1 MAALLPHER
10 IRFGIPCD
18 GRVLVDDKPSSGL
31 ADRQAILA
39 AAEPKGAEAVKA
51 EDVLGWT
58 KEQILE
64 HQRAN
69 RVIYVYHNVIDATGD
84 ARVSESQTCEACEK
98 AVGEILALVKK
109 LAGPSHVSNFYITS
123 DHGFLY
129 QDREVEE
136 CDFIAQP
143 TTSDVGGTFKVSRR
157 FFIGHSAITRSELMR
172 FEERDLG
179 LTGDA
184 LVVIPKS
191 ITKMRL
197 AGAGSRYVHGGA
209 SLQEI
214 TIPLITVSKSRVEDT
229 AQVEID
235 ILREGVN
242 KITTGQLVV
251 KLYQMTPVGGKNL
264 ERTVRLGI
272 RTKDGRQLLSAQ
284 KEVVFKY
291 DSASSAD
298 RIETVQLPLNHQAD
312 GLDGEQVQLVMESR
326 VGGTSQYVPYKTET
340 YLLKR
345 SIVKDFD

>member
-1 MAALLPHER
+1 MIYNTL
-10 IRFGIPCD
+10 
-18 GRVLVDDKPSSGL
+18 
-31 ADRQAILA
+31 
-39 AAEPKGAEAVKA
+39 
-51 EDVLGWT
+51 DVLGAALALG
-58 KEQILE
+58 ISLE
-64 HQRAN
+64 SSARTLAKVPHVKGRVEVVPTPGKDYTIPIEAALIAKNRAPGLDRSFAAQKWKN
-69 RVIYVYHNVIDATGD
+69 MDSQLWLDAADEAMDREFHGTYDIWGGDIDP
-84 ARVSESQTCEACEK
+84 K
-98 AVGEILALVKK
+98 AVELARHNAE
-109 LAGPSHVSNFYITS
+109 LAG
-123 DHGFLY
+123 
-129 QDREVEE
+129 VED
-136 CDFIAQP
+136 CI
-143 TTSDVGGTFKVSRR
+143 
-157 FFIGHSAITRSELMR
+157 R

-272 RTKDGRQLLSAQ
+272 RTKDGRQLLSE
-284 KEVVFKY
+284 KK
-291 DSASSAD
+291 
-298 RIETVQLPLNHQAD
+298 
-312 GLDGEQVQLVMESR
+312 
-326 VGGTSQYVPYKTET
+326 
-340 YLLKR
+340 
-345 SIVKDFD
+345 

>member
-1 MAALLPHER
+1 M
-10 IRFGIPCD
+10 
-18 GRVLVDDKPSSGL
+18 
-31 ADRQAILA
+31 
-39 AAEPKGAEAVKA
+39 
-51 EDVLGWT
+51 
-58 KEQILE
+58 
-64 HQRAN
+64 
-69 RVIYVYHNVIDATGD
+69 
-84 ARVSESQTCEACEK
+84 
-98 AVGEILALVKK
+98 
-109 LAGPSHVSNFYITS
+109 
-123 DHGFLY
+123 
-129 QDREVEE
+129 
-136 CDFIAQP
+136 
-143 TTSDVGGTFKVSRR
+143 
-157 FFIGHSAITRSELMR
+157 
-172 FEERDLG
+172 
-179 LTGDA
+179 
-184 LVVIPKS
+184 
-191 ITKMRL
+191 
-197 AGAGSRYVHGGA
+197 
-209 SLQEI
+209 QEI

-326 VGGTSQYVPYKTET
+326 VGGTSQYVSYKTET